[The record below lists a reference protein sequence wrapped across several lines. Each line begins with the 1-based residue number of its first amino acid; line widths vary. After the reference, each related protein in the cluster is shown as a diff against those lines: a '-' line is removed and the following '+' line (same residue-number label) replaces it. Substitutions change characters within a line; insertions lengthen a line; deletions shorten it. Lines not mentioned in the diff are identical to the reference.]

1 MKSRS
6 NELLEKSIAAMV
18 SAIEIYNKPDFL
30 YREETFSV
38 LAVNSWE
45 LLFKAKWLKE
55 SSNKINSICVYEPK
69 LKKDGTKSKKQAI
82 KQTRSGNP
90 FTHSLDYLAKKLIE
104 KGFLDNIV
112 WLNIQAILEIRD
124 SSIHFYNRFGLFSI
138 RLQEVGSA
146 TLKNYVSLIND
157 WFGKDLSQYNFYLMP
172 LSFMTIRSS
181 VDAVILNKEERNFI
195 SYVESLESCQ
205 NESNDKFAVTVNIDV
220 KFTRSKAKDA
230 LSVKVTKDTDATPIR
245 LTEEQIREKFPWD
258 YDDLTKECRKRYKD
272 FKVVRKYHELRK
284 QFLAEQRLCTTRR
297 LDPNNPKSSK
307 KDFFSPDI
315 LNEFDKHY
323 VKL

>member
-6 NELLEKSIAAMV
+6 SELLDKSIAAMV

-45 LLFKAKWLKE
+45 LLLKAKWLKE
-55 SSNKINSICVYEPK
+55 SSNKINSLYVYEPK
-69 LKKDGTKSKKQAI
+69 LRKDGTKSKKQAI

-124 SSIHFYNRFGLFSI
+124 SSIHFYNRLGLFSI

-146 TLKNYVSLIND
+146 TLKNYVTLIND

-172 LSFMTIRSS
+172 LSFMTIGSN
-181 VDAVILNKEERNFI
+181 VDTVILNKEERNFI
-195 SYVESLESCQ
+195 SYIESLEDCQ
-205 NESNDKFAVTVNIDV
+205 PESNDKFAVTVNIDV

-230 LSVKVTKDTDATPIR
+230 LSVKVTKDADATPIR
-245 LTEEQIREKFPWD
+245 LTEEQIREKFRWD
-258 YDDLTKECRKRYKD
+258 YDELTKECRKRYKD
-272 FKVVRKYHELRK
+272 FKVVKKYHELRK
-284 QFLAEQRLCTTRR
+284 QFLLEQRLCTTRR
-297 LDPNNPKSSK
+297 LDPDNPKSPK

-315 LNEFDKHY
+315 LNEFDKFY
-323 VKL
+323 IKF

>member
-6 NELLEKSIAAMV
+6 SELLDKSIAAMV

-45 LLFKAKWLKE
+45 LLLKAKWLKE
-55 SSNKINSICVYEPK
+55 SSNKINSLYVYEPK
-69 LKKDGTKSKKQAI
+69 LRKDGTKSKKQAI

-124 SSIHFYNRFGLFSI
+124 SSIHFYNRLGLFSM

-146 TLKNYVSLIND
+146 TLKNYVTLIND

-172 LSFMTIRSS
+172 LSFMTIGSN
-181 VDAVILNKEERNFI
+181 VDTVILNKEERNFI
-195 SYVESLESCQ
+195 SYVESLEDCQ
-205 NESNDKFAVTVNIDV
+205 PEENDKFAVTVNIDV

-230 LSVKVTKDTDATPIR
+230 LSVKVTKDADATPIR
-245 LTEEQIREKFPWD
+245 LTEEQIREKFRWD
-258 YDDLTKECRKRYKD
+258 YDELTKECRKRYKD
-272 FKVVRKYHELRK
+272 FKVVKKYHELRK
-284 QFLAEQRLCTTRR
+284 QFLLEQRLCTTRR
-297 LDPNNPKSSK
+297 LDPDNPKSLK

-315 LNEFDKHY
+315 LNEFDKFY
-323 VKL
+323 IKF